1 MKLDALIES
10 LHAEIARLKTL
21 IPDDDSCKSC
31 DSLYSEVV
39 SLRNIHASIL
49 EKLTAEKEKNDN
61 YVCVVDN
68 PTCDDCDILELKLQ
82 DANTRVDQLKDN
94 FSKHEILS
102 CSNCH
107 KQKKHIV
114 GILKIGYFCIQ
125 VLSQDKEYDMY
136 PYAVM

>member
-31 DSLYSEVV
+31 DLLYSEVV

-82 DANTRVDQLKDN
+82 DANARVDQRKIIFQNMRFFLVQIVINKRN
-94 FSKHEILS
+94 ILS
-102 CSNCH
+102 VS
-107 KQKKHIV
+107 
-114 GILKIGYFCIQ
+114 
-125 VLSQDKEYDMY
+125 
-136 PYAVM
+136 